1 MKFTD
6 QLQREIE
13 LPKTPGRIISL
24 VPSQTELLYDLGLDK
39 EVIAITKF
47 CIHPMDW
54 FRTKERIGGTKML
67 QLDKI
72 ASLKPDLIIGNKEE
86 NEKSQVTELMRTEN
100 VWMSDI
106 KTLGDACEMIMR
118 VGEVTGKKEKAQ
130 EIANEIEKRFSAF
143 REKIKAAPHKTVA
156 YFIWKNPWMAAG
168 NETFINHMLGI
179 CGFKNVFAK
188 TKSRYPEVTLQELA
202 AEQPEIILLSSE
214 PYPFREKHIHELQEA
229 CPDSKIILADGELF
243 SWYGSRLLKSPGYF
257 SELLASLE
265 EERHMA

>member
-6 QLQREIE
+6 QLEREIE
-13 LPKTPGRIISL
+13 LAKTPERIVSL
-24 VPSQTELLYDLGLDK
+24 VPSQTELLYDLGLEK

-47 CIHPMDW
+47 CIHPVDW
-54 FRTKERIGGTKML
+54 FRSKERIGGTKML

-72 ASLKPDLIIGNKEE
+72 RSLKPDLIIGNKEE
-86 NEKSQVTELMRTEN
+86 NEKSQVMELMRTEN

-130 EIANEIEKRFSAF
+130 EIANEIEKRFSEF
-143 REKIKAAPHKTVA
+143 RSKMEIAPHRTVA
-156 YFIWKNPWMAAG
+156 YLIWKNPWMAAG
-168 NETFINHMLGI
+168 SETFINDMLGI
-179 CGFKNVFAK
+179 CGLKNVFAE

-202 AEQPEIILLSSE
+202 AEKPDVIMLSSE
-214 PYPFREKHIHELQEA
+214 PYPFREKHIHELHEA
-229 CPDSKIILADGELF
+229 SPGSKIVLVDGELF

-265 EERHMA
+265 EERHMP